1 MPKIY
6 TSKLKEVRDSE
17 REYCRQRRIKAAK
30 ELRRAK
36 RGKGTAA
43 YADLLKDGKR
53 PPVGLAFSG
62 GGIRSATFNLG
73 LVQALSKLGILPWV
87 DYLTSVS
94 GGGFTAACLTSLL
107 SHEEKRVILPKVR
120 AGMEKEKEE
129 EESMTMLGEL
139 WKRLVPGKAHEEK
152 SKRNIYRYYPLNTQ
166 WERFPLNPGLQVF
179 DGQGVAYGDKKGT
192 MDIEDGMTFDFER
205 KDLPLRPSDETD
217 RNKQLEHLRN
227 MGNYLIPRVGILT
240 LDAMRAIGAFLLRVV
255 YTLLIFVF
263 AMTVLAA
270 VHYAI
275 SAAFTPE
282 LPGAFQWDGKTPSLF
297 TLIFAAVERGSLQAE
312 TPWGTY
318 LNVFLSGAGFSLLM
332 IFIASF
338 FYHRDVTTENRYRV
352 WKSPSKSGK
361 VTTYAWILVRGV
373 MAIAFFSTALLAW
386 LTGRLW
392 YAQFANLASA
402 QSGFYWTMAGL
413 FAVYLLAALYFIFFH
428 AERETWAEQGLPEQ
442 EWINKLVVSLAGL
455 LTLWSMTLIL
465 ASLRIGET
473 FEANKLRIYWIWMP
487 ALFLFGGGW
496 GLIIFQYL
504 HDFPILKEL
513 ISHRVQAPR
522 NLKYDEQAVSV
533 FARMTL
539 RFAFRLGGKG
549 EPIDE
554 SNIRFSKGIK
564 PYRYNIWSSAD
575 FRSLYWTMQG
585 LFFYGTLG
593 ILLIGAVLTPH
604 YFVVPQAAE
613 TQTYV
618 SLSLAILSG
627 AWSSYLASR
636 KSDGGDSWLA
646 KILALPAGIR
656 QMVLALLVFIFSL
669 SVLFLIQIALDA
681 LAGGMSLPFSAF
693 HWEVLAAAGGA
704 FALLVLLG
712 QVNANYLSAHY
723 FFRDRIA
730 DAFLRTEVD
739 DLRTGSVY
747 YPRDDRDRLV
757 SHIIR
762 NDCSAPYHIVVTALN
777 LAGSWFL
784 QFKDRKSQPFI
795 FSREYCGSEI
805 TGYVQT
811 WAYRGNSSKYSQAIA
826 LSGAA
831 VSSALGYYT
840 FFAQAFVTTL
850 FNLRLGLWMDN
861 PNRYAGE
868 KRPPHLENRVSWLPY
883 LWDEA
888 RGRISE
894 RGELINLTDGGHTD
908 DNIGLYP
915 LFQRRCRVIIAGD
928 ASQDPKGE
936 CQPLM
941 AVLRQVKIDFGIEVE
956 INVEDL
962 KPEEYDTEKKTASES
977 KSHFAI
983 GTITYPP
990 TKDDPKPEKGWL
1002 IYLKPAI
1009 VKGDPAPLLKFWQRN
1024 QMDFPHP
1031 STADQFFDEEQF
1043 ENQRLLGE
1051 YTVLSAWKEIKAL
1064 KDFLPRNHAAVFKSG

>member
-1 MPKIY
+1 MSEVY
-6 TSKLKEVRDSE
+6 TPELKGIRGTEE
-17 REYCRQRRIKAAK
+17 EYCRQRRIKAAK
-30 ELRRAK
+30 ELRRTK
-36 RGKGTAA
+36 RGKKIAA
-43 YADLLKDGKR
+43 YAARLADGKR

-73 LVQALSKLGILPWV
+73 VVQALSKLGILSWV

-94 GGGFTAACLTSLL
+94 GGGFTASCLTSLL
-107 SHEEKRVILPKVR
+107 SHEEKRVILPKVK
-120 AGMEKEKEE
+120 AGMEKKEE
-129 EESMTMLGEL
+129 EESPTMLGQL
-139 WKRLVPGKAHEEK
+139 WKRLMPEKAREEK
-152 SKRNIYRYYPLNTQ
+152 SKRDIYRYYPLTTQ
-166 WERFPLNPGLQVF
+166 WERFPLNPDLQVF
-179 DGQGVAYGDKKGT
+179 DGEGVAYGGKKGPMT
-192 MDIEDGMTFDFER
+192 IEDGMAFDFE
-205 KDLPLRPSDETD
+205 KNDLPLRQSSETD

-227 MGNYLIPRVGILT
+227 MGNYLIPRTGFFT
-240 LDAMRAIGAFLLRVV
+240 LDVMRAIGAFLLRVA
-255 YTLLIFVF
+255 YTLLIFLF

-270 VHYAI
+270 IHYAI
-275 SAAFTPE
+275 AAAFTPE

-297 TLIFAAVERGSLQAE
+297 TLVLASVDRTSLQYGI
-312 TPWGTY
+312 PWGTY

-338 FYHRDVTTENRYRV
+338 LYRRDVTTENRYRV
-352 WKSPSKSGK
+352 WKSPGKSGK
-361 VTTYAWILVRGV
+361 VTTYTWVLARGV
-373 MAIAFFSTALLAW
+373 MMIAFLSTAALAW

-392 YAQFANLASA
+392 YAQYANLAAA
-402 QSGFYWTMAGL
+402 QSGFYWTTAGL
-413 FAVYLLAALYFIFFH
+413 FSVCLLAALYFIFFY
-428 AERETWAEQGLPEQ
+428 AGKETWAQQGLPEQ
-442 EWINKLVVSLAGL
+442 DWINKLVVYLAAL
-455 LTLWSMTLIL
+455 LTLWSMTYIL
-465 ASLRIGET
+465 ASLRIGEA
-473 FEANKLRIYWIWMP
+473 FDENKLRIYWIWMP

-496 GLIIFQYL
+496 GLIVFQYF
-504 HDFPILKEL
+504 HDFPVLKWL
-513 ISHRVQAPR
+513 ITHRVQAPG
-522 NLKYDEQAVSV
+522 NLRYDEKSV
-533 FARMTL
+533 NVFTRAAL
-539 RFAFRLGGKG
+539 RFALRLARKG
-549 EPIDE
+549 DPIDK
-554 SNIRFSKGIK
+554 SNIRYSKGIR
-564 PYRYNIWSSAD
+564 PYSFNIWSSAD
-575 FRSLYWTMQG
+575 FRSIYWTMQG
-585 LFFYGTLG
+585 FFFYGTLG
-593 ILLIGAVLTPH
+593 ILLIGAVLIPH
-604 YFVVPQAAE
+604 YFVTRQAAE

-636 KSDGGDSWLA
+636 KSNGGESWLG
-646 KILALPAGIR
+646 KVLSLPAGIR
-656 QMVLALLVFIFSL
+656 QIVLALLVFVFTL

-681 LAGGMSLPFSAF
+681 LAAGMGFPHSAF
-693 HWEVLAAAGGA
+693 HWETFAAAGGA
-704 FALLVLLG
+704 FVLLLLLG
-712 QVNANYLSAHY
+712 RVNANYLSAHY
-723 FFRDRIA
+723 FFRDRVA
-730 DAFLRTEVD
+730 DAFLRTEMD
-739 DLRTGSVY
+739 DLKTGGVHF
-747 YPRDDRDRLV
+747 PRDDRDRLM

-795 FSREYCGSEI
+795 FSRDYCGSEI

-811 WAYRGNSSKYSQAIA
+811 WAYRGNSSKYSQMIA

-850 FNLRLGLWMDN
+850 FNLRLGLWLDN
-861 PNRYAGE
+861 PYRYKGE
-868 KRPPHLENRVSWLPY
+868 EHPRALEDTVSWLPY

-894 RGELINLTDGGHTD
+894 RGELVNLTDGGHTD

-936 CQPLM
+936 CEPLM
-941 AVLRQVKIDFGIEVE
+941 AVIRQVKIDLGIEVE

-962 KPEEYDTEKKTASES
+962 KPETYDTEKKTASES

-990 TKDDPKPEKGWL
+990 TKDNPKPEKGWL

-1009 VKGDPAPLLKFWQRN
+1009 VAGDPAPLLKFWERN
-1024 QMDFPHP
+1024 KMDFPHP

-1051 YTVLSAWKEIKAL
+1051 HTVASAWKEIKAL
-1064 KDFLPRNHAAVFKSG
+1064 KNFLPQDHAAFFKSG